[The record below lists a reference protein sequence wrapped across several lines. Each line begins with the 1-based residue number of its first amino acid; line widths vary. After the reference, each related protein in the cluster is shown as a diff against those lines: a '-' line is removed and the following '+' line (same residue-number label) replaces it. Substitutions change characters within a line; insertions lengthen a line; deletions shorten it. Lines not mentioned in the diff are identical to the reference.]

1 MPSCAAVL
9 PERRLRMSADYIAL
23 VRRGPRSV
31 SQTGLRDA
39 LAQAPTG
46 QAPATLFFHGD
57 GCETAHAL
65 VAGAS
70 ALARSG
76 RFDLCVCST
85 SWKRRYGQVPPPSPL
100 RAESL
105 VFFYQ
110 RLARARRVDSFGL
123 GGCCCCP
130 VPVVGRDALPLLI
143 EIAAAP
149 ADERQ
154 HRETLEVALGA
165 AALEL
170 TGGPVACCC
179 MDAGANIWPA
189 SARAAGDRLPIL
201 NCWKSLR
208 WMPAGG
214 RRRMPGPWWWT
225 PDGPVKCAPRQPF
238 CCFRMG

>member
-46 QAPATLFFHGD
+46 QGAATLFFQGD

-130 VPVVGRDALPLLI
+130 VPVVGRDAVPLLI

-170 TGGPVACCC
+170 VGGVLLHGRGREHLAGERARGWRQITDFELLEVASLDAGGRPAP
-179 MDAGANIWPA
+179 DAGAVA
-189 SARAAGDRLPIL
+189 VDAGRARQMRAAATIL
-201 NCWKSLR
+201 LL
-208 WMPAGG
+208 
-214 RRRMPGPWWWT
+214 
-225 PDGPVKCAPRQPF
+225 
-238 CCFRMG
+238 